1 MAKKGKKFYS
11 ETENG
16 DVIFRTERR
25 IGDVRIPNYV
35 YDMWLPLLG
44 AVTIGVYGVY
54 CRLERD
60 GAVKRITL
68 KKIAQKCR
76 LGTARLE
83 KINDTLKECGFV
95 SIRKPEGFNQL
106 RHYTTE
112 ITVLDPP
119 QKVGK
124 ELIDAHAPSFG
135 YEILTPWLMG
145 DEPKTQI
152 ESPEHPNGS
161 SEEPKQ
167 VFVETPNG
175 SSKIASLIL
184 QFDDDDGPARAA
196 ASFSSLIQELNDDQL
211 EAYCCLRCNSIE
223 MHSDQALKLAQ
234 TCDLETIRDWCCD
247 TRSKIGPRPGGVE
260 NPAGFVWDKL
270 KNGATAPVVAPAQ
283 LREFIKW
290 VDDYRRHRL
299 PQETARAARVH

>member
-16 DVIFRTERR
+16 GVILHTERR

-44 AVTIGVYGVY
+44 AVTIGVYGMY
-54 CRLERD
+54 CRLERG
-60 GAVKRITL
+60 GAVKGITL
-68 KKIAQKCR
+68 KKIARKCR
-76 LGTARLE
+76 LGKAKLE
-83 KINDTLKECGFV
+83 KINGTLEECGFV
-95 SIRKPEGFNQL
+95 SIRKPEGFNRL

-119 QKVGK
+119 QEIRK
-124 ELIDAHAPSFG
+124 ELIEVHAPSFG

-145 DEPKTQI
+145 NEPKTHI

-167 VFVETPNG
+167 VLVETPDG
-175 SSKIASLIL
+175 SSKIASFIL

-196 ASFSSLIQELNDDQL
+196 ASLSPLILEGNQV
-211 EAYCCLRCNSIE
+211 EAYCCLRCESIE
-223 MHSDQALKLAQ
+223 MDSDQALKLAQ
-234 TCDLETIRDWCCD
+234 ACDLEAVRGWCCVAWA
-247 TRSKIGPRPGGVE
+247 RHGPGGVTK
-260 NPAGFVWDKL
+260 PAGFVWVKL
-270 KNGATAPVVAPAQ
+270 TKGVAAPDVAPAQ
-283 LREFIKW
+283 MREFMEC
-290 VDDYRRHRL
+290 VDDYRLCRL
-299 PQETARAARVH
+299 LQEAGRGGTCITAL